1 MPQHTSTRQTPNT
14 AGAADGEVLPPD
26 TNNEPT
32 PDAAIATPEA
42 SDLAG
47 DTGVKSGAD
56 AGSSAAGEGE
66 AEAKTGSSAAAPS
79 EGETRADLAADAESE
94 AKAATSAG
102 AETAAGLR
110 GGAQTQANTST
121 GTGSKAKAG
130 APAAADT
137 KAGPSADAD
146 GKTKART
153 PAAAKTRADRLASVK
168 SKARPSAGAATKAG
182 SPEGAKTEAGSP
194 TSAKTEAGAAAVET
208 EAGSAA
214 GAKTEVGA
222 SAAAKTE
229 AGSPDGTATK
239 AGSPAS
245 AEPEADPS
253 PAAEPEQA
261 ETSAP
266 ERAVETPSEA
276 TAEAAPDT
284 ASSAVKSGTAEV
296 ADAPEAPDSEV
307 SATTPDTEAVA
318 EPDASAT
325 DTDASTE
332 AVAAAGTEPEAAVD
346 TASGAPETP
355 DPSEATT
362 PRPKRPGLRSWSS
375 RLGLRRRMQAWRE
388 RHPVAALTL
397 SWVVTF
403 LAAALVY
410 ICLEMP
416 NTLGQL
422 RLMEFARLPAE
433 AIMAAVVLLSLPR
446 RARVIVAA
454 GFGALVGAIAVLNMF
469 DMGFNEYLGRHF
481 NIILD
486 WSLFGDARGYLKD
499 TFGGTATQFI
509 TVALIALIVA
519 LIVLVALAMVRLS
532 NVLVTYKAIATK
544 GTLIAGTV
552 WITLTAFA
560 LEFHGIPL
568 AADHTAGV
576 IKYQVRAMQETLRD
590 EAEFKKIAKVDAFG
604 NTPGS
609 QLVPDLRGKDMI
621 FTFIESYGRSAIE
634 DPIMAPGVDDT
645 LAADT
650 KALSKAGFAAK
661 SGWLTSATYGGNS
674 WLGHSTTMSGL
685 WVSNQQR
692 YRTVMASDHLSLTD
706 AFKKTGDYDT
716 VGVMPGIQKGWPEQS
731 FYGLDKVY
739 NAFQLG
745 YKGPKFSWS
754 TMPDQYALEQ
764 FQKQVHSKPRADGKS
779 LMSMIILTSSHQ
791 PWAPI
796 PKLVPWDQLGNGS
809 IFDSIEKAGNK
820 ASSVIADTTKSRQ
833 EYGKSIQYSVNSLTQ
848 WLERYGNDNTV
859 LVFLGDH
866 QPIARVSG
874 NHASRDVP
882 ISIVAKDPKVLE
894 KIDSWNWTDGLRP
907 AHKAP
912 VWKMSDFRDKFLTAY
927 GSTPHPKKN

>member
-1 MPQHTSTRQTPNT
+1 MS
-14 AGAADGEVLPPD
+14 A
-26 TNNEPT
+26 
-32 PDAAIATPEA
+32 
-42 SDLAG
+42 
-47 DTGVKSGAD
+47 KS
-56 AGSSAAGEGE
+56 
-66 AEAKTGSSAAAPS
+66 P
-79 EGETRADLAADAESE
+79 
-94 AKAATSAG
+94 
-102 AETAAGLR
+102 
-110 GGAQTQANTST
+110 
-121 GTGSKAKAG
+121 
-130 APAAADT
+130 
-137 KAGPSADAD
+137 
-146 GKTKART
+146 
-153 PAAAKTRADRLASVK
+153 
-168 SKARPSAGAATKAG
+168 AG
-182 SPEGAKTEAGSP
+182 SPARGKS
-194 TSAKTEAGAAAVET
+194 EAGAAAAAET
-208 EAGSAA
+208 KADSPADADAGTSP
-214 GAKTEVGA
+214 
-222 SAAAKTE
+222 AAKTE
-229 AGSPDGTATK
+229 QV
-239 AGSPAS
+239 
-245 AEPEADPS
+245 EA
-253 PAAEPEQA
+253 
-261 ETSAP
+261 SAP
-266 ERAVETPSEA
+266 ERAVETSPET
-276 TAEAAPDT
+276 TAEAAPETGSDATPGT
-284 ASSAVKSGTAEV
+284 ASGAVTSLGAEGAEAAGAEGTGSEAAEKASAS
-296 ADAPEAPDSEV
+296 
-307 SATTPDTEAVA
+307 TPDTEVDSSVTDADTATEA
-318 EPDASAT
+318 EPNS
-325 DTDASTE
+325 S
-332 AVAAAGTEPEAAVD
+332 AAGTDAD
-346 TASGAPETP
+346 P
-355 DPSEATT
+355 DAEVTT
-362 PRPKRPGLRSWSS
+362 PRTWSS
-375 RLGLRRRMQAWRE
+375 RLGLRRRVRAWRE
-388 RHPVAALTL
+388 KHPVAALTL

-403 LAAALVY
+403 LAAVLVY

-422 RLMEFARLPAE
+422 RLMEFARIPAE
-433 AIMAAVVLLSLPR
+433 AIMVAVILLSLPR
-446 RARVIVAA
+446 RARIAVAA
-454 GFGALVGAIAVLNMF
+454 IFGALVGAIAVLNMF

-499 TFGGTATQFI
+499 TFGGAATQVI
-509 TVALIALIVA
+509 TVGLIALIVV

-532 NVLVTYKAIATK
+532 NVLVTYKAHATRA
-544 GTLIAGTV
+544 TLIAGTV
-552 WITLTAFA
+552 WITCSALA

-576 IKYQVRAMQETLRD
+576 IKYQVRAVQETLRD
-590 EAEFKKIAKVDAFG
+590 EAEFKKVAKVDAFG

-634 DPIMAPGVDDT
+634 DPIMAPGVDAT

-661 SGWLTSATYGGNS
+661 SGWLTSATYGGSS

-706 AFKKTGDYDT
+706 AFKKTGAFDT

-745 YKGPKFSWS
+745 YQGPKFSWS
-754 TMPDQYALEQ
+754 TMPDQYALQQ
-764 FQKQVHSKPRADGKS
+764 FQNQVHSKPRTDGKS
-779 LMSMIILTSSHQ
+779 LMSLLILTSSHQ

-894 KIDSWNWTDGLRP
+894 KIDSWNWSDGLRP
-907 AHKAP
+907 AHDAP
-912 VWKMSDFRDKFLTAY
+912 VWKMSSFRDKFLTAY
-927 GSTPHPKKN
+927 GSTPHPKTN